1 MRDTAIPG
9 ALGSVTVEYELTLAD
24 LRSGVGAR
32 VRAVPRARRLRIAMA
47 VAVAAFVLATALTAG
62 LRGPGAVDAPMWLV
76 LAALC
81 GWGVFVVWGTPSLQ
95 ARALHQVVQLHGR
108 TRTRLDEVGM
118 SSASAQSTQTME
130 WALFGRY
137 AETRDVFVLMS
148 ADRAGGS
155 LAVLPK
161 RAFTRPGDT
170 DRLRA
175 LLDSRLPRA

>member
-1 MRDTAIPG
+1 MRDTAIRG
-9 ALGSVTVEYELTLAD
+9 AVGSVTVEYELTLAD
-24 LRSGVGAR
+24 VRSGVGAR
-32 VRAVPRARRLRIAMA
+32 LRAVPGARRLRIATA
-47 VAVAAFVLATALTAG
+47 AAVAAFVLATALTAA
-62 LRGPGAVDAPMWLV
+62 LRGPGAVGTPMWVV
-76 LAALC
+76 LALC
-81 GWGVFVVWGTPSLQ
+81 GWSVFVVWGTPPRQ
-95 ARALHQVVQLHGR
+95 ARALYQVVQLHGR

-137 AETRDVFVLMS
+137 AETRDVFVLLS

-155 LAVLPK
+155 LTVLPK

>member
-1 MRDTAIPG
+1 MRSTAIPG

-24 LRSGVGAR
+24 VRSGVGAR
-32 VRAVPRARRLRIAMA
+32 VRAVPRARRLRIAVA
-47 VAVAAFVLATALTAG
+47 VAVAAFVLATALTAA
-62 LRGPGAVDAPMWLV
+62 LRGPGAVGVPVWAV
-76 LAALC
+76 LALC
-81 GWGVFVVWGTPSLQ
+81 GWGVFVVWGTPPLQ
-95 ARALHQVVQLHGR
+95 ARALYEVVRLHGR

-137 AETRDVFVLMS
+137 AETKDVFVLMS

-175 LLDSRLPRA
+175 LLDHRLPRA